1 MRGARVVGASASAA
15 VAAALAWACGT
26 PKSPPLWPAGSNYD
40 DGTGQRAQ
48 AWVRLRREGGDDD
61 DGVRADETYERR
73 RFDDP
78 LAYGTYGGAGYGG
91 YGYGGYGGIG
101 YGGYGYGGF
110 GYGAWGVGFG
120 PSPPQPPPYA
130 GVVVVDAGAVV
141 GRVRWKASG
150 GVPWPAGCD
159 AARVARAGTPVSGA
173 IVYLD
178 GVRSGRMV
186 PYTMAQVKSGGVA
199 TVTSCAIVPAAQ
211 IAGPLRV
218 QLVVEN
224 DDTRPVKLRHERPG
238 GVTTAE
244 LEPGG
249 RTMLPIERVGDTR
262 LWDGVRAPAWV
273 VAEAHPYYV
282 VTGDDGRFAL
292 DEVPPGTWTLVI
304 WYPPLVT
311 AVGADGPVWGAAT
324 VERRRVVVGKSA
336 VAQADVELAPAPA
349 VR

>member
-1 MRGARVVGASASAA
+1 MRGARVVGASAA
-15 VAAALAWACGT
+15 AAALAWACGA

-40 DGTGQRAQ
+40 DGTGQLAQ
-48 AWVRLRREGGDDD
+48 ASVRLRREGGDDE
-61 DGVRADETYERR
+61 GVRGDDRYERR
-73 RFDDP
+73 RYDDP
-78 LAYGTYGGAGYGG
+78 LAYGGYGS
-91 YGYGGYGGIG
+91 YGYGGV
-101 YGGYGYGGF
+101 GYGGF
-110 GYGAWGVGFG
+110 GYGGFGYGGVGYGAWGIGFG
-120 PSPPQPPPYA
+120 GPTAPQPPPYA
-130 GVVVVDAGAVV
+130 GVVVVDSGAIE
-141 GRVRWKASG
+141 GSVRWKATG

-159 AARVARAGTPVSGA
+159 AARVAQAGTPVSGA

-186 PYTMAQVKSGGVA
+186 PYTMAQVKNGGVA
-199 TVTSCAIVPAAQ
+199 TVTACAIVPAAQ
-211 IAGPLRV
+211 LAGPLPA

-224 DDTRPVKLRHERPG
+224 DDSKPVKLRHERPG

-249 RTMLPIERVGDTR
+249 RTMLPIERAGDTR

-273 VAEAHPYYV
+273 VAQAHPYYV

-292 DEVPPGTWTLVI
+292 DEVPPGTWTLVV

-311 AVGADGPVWGAAT
+311 SVGPDGPVWGSAT

-336 VAQADVELAPAPA
+336 LVKTAIDLVP